1 MQFLA
6 SLADWFH
13 ELRAQ
18 KMRTL
23 STVMGIAW
31 GTFGVVGIMAFGRG
45 LEDLMRERA
54 HGIGQRLVVIWGRQ
68 TTLPHAGHA
77 PGRLLTPTV
86 EDVLALEEQV
96 PQIEHVCPEFIRWET
111 VQRGGAVLTVPIS
124 GIHPVFGELRNNHP
138 ALGGRFIDD
147 RDLLEERRVVFLGD
161 VLKRDLFGDEPAV
174 GKTIAL
180 LGVPFTVIGVMRP
193 KLQDSNYEGHDATRA
208 CIPATTFRQLTGDR
222 LVDYFTLRPRERKD
236 TELVIARVFEVL
248 GRRLEFDPRDRDAL
262 RVWDTTETDTIRDT
276 SFLAMDLMIT
286 LACLFTLLVGGIGV
300 GNLMFLV
307 VRRRTREIGIRMA
320 LGARPSWILRE
331 VLVQGLILVGAGG
344 AAGFLAAWG
353 LALAIG
359 ASPANEVL
367 GTPRISTVTALGTI
381 ALLAVIGL
389 LAGWFPARR
398 AARLDPVRALVE

>member
-1 MQFLA
+1 M
-6 SLADWFH
+6 
-13 ELRAQ
+13 
-18 KMRTL
+18 
-23 STVMGIAW
+23 
-31 GTFGVVGIMAFGRG
+31 
-45 LEDLMRERA
+45 
-54 HGIGQRLVVIWGRQ
+54 
-68 TTLPHAGHA
+68 
-77 PGRLLTPTV
+77 
-86 EDVLALEEQV
+86 
-96 PQIEHVCPEFIRWET
+96 
-111 VQRGGAVLTVPIS
+111 LTVPIS